1 MAIGN
6 YGTKRLVN
14 TSTANVEILY
24 AYNDSRT
31 TIPSNNFINLG
42 SSNLNRLNQ
51 PGGDLMEGYYNLKLP
66 SDIFTNT
73 GLYTVI
79 VRPLQAVT
87 TITDCGVLASFP
99 DIKGVIIDINSLPSS
114 FAVDIDRLVGSR
126 IEYYAAGNTPTD
138 TFTII
143 TSANRVE
150 PITQNLP
157 STTQKA
163 IRYRFN
169 NSSNLIF
176 FTVTPSS
183 APTVKPNS
191 LPYVGTTGQKIKIQR
206 TDFDP
211 VMMELELTEYDT
223 ESLAIAL
230 YGNQSKG
237 IQDGVYTLY
246 NFNNEI
252 YKQYNLYE
260 IQDQF
265 TGEPLYEIR
274 EQKTNIDETKNF
286 NTITNIG

>member
-14 TSTANVEILY
+14 TPIEEIQMFY
-24 AYNDSRT
+24 SYNDNRT
-31 TIPSNNFINLG
+31 TEPTNNFIPVTNDNI
-42 SSNLNRLNQ
+42 SRLNG
-51 PGGDLMEGYYNLKLP
+51 PDGDLMDGYYNLKLP
-66 SDIFTNT
+66 SNIFSDI
-73 GLYTVI
+73 GIYTVLI
-79 VRPLQAVT
+79 RPFQVTT
-87 TITDCGVLASFP
+87 TITDCGVLAAFP
-99 DIKGVIIDINSLPSS
+99 DIKGVVLDLNSLIGIDDINT
-114 FAVDIDRLVGSR
+114 LVGQR
-126 IEYYAAGNTPTD
+126 IEYYNGGSATD

-150 PITQNLP
+150 PITQNLQ
-157 STTQKA
+157 STTQKSV
-163 IRYRFN
+163 RYRFN
-169 NSSNLIF
+169 NNSNLVF
-176 FTVTPSS
+176 LTVTPSS

-191 LPYVGTTGQKIKIQR
+191 VPFVGETGQKIKIQS
-206 TDFDP
+206 TAFDP
-211 VMMELELTEYDT
+211 ILMEIELTEYDT

-237 IQDGVYTLY
+237 IQDGIYTLY

-274 EQKTNIDETKNF
+274 EQKTDIDVTKNF